1 MEIIL
6 TTDTFCEDNI
16 LIKNNKKNIK
26 IIYMIDNISI
36 LGIPLK
42 LKDFKIIYDIGKN
55 LSIELNNKDDLIVLK
70 KINDFFFSKYKKNY
84 RGFIN
89 GNIIKL
95 RKNDLKLIKNNDNIY
110 ISINNIKKKGSIYSI
125 HTFII

>member
-16 LIKNNKKNIK
+16 LIKYSKTNIK